1 MTFAEV
7 FSTAYAT
14 GEKVPNPGGY
24 AACCIHRKGKCYRLM
39 S

>member
-24 AACCIHRKGKCYRLM
+24 VADCGHGKGKCYRLR

>member
-24 AACCIHRKGKCYRLM
+24 VADRNRPKGKCYRLR